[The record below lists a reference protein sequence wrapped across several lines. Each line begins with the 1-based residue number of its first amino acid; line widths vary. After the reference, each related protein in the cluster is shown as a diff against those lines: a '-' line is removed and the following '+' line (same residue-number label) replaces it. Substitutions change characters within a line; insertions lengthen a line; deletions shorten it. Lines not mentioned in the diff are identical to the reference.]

1 MWREDTSTENILQL
15 EVLRTTMTTVN
26 SFGSYLNSSWE
37 PNSGVYFY
45 APTYIP
51 EQHIVK
57 LFEDADFRTNI
68 FLVKNAN
75 VTISGNK
82 GVGVL
87 IGKFRGNKNFQ
98 TNTTTL
104 V

>member
-1 MWREDTSTENILQL
+1 MTTAEGLERMWREDTSTENILQL

-57 LFEDADFRTNI
+57 LFKDADFRTDI
-68 FLVKNAN
+68 FLV
-75 VTISGNK
+75 
-82 GVGVL
+82 
-87 IGKFRGNKNFQ
+87 
-98 TNTTTL
+98 
-104 V
+104 